1 MTTQSTTKTLSM
13 GWILGLA
20 IPAAL
25 LVGCAAA
32 LPPKELVDARAAY
45 QRAQTSKGAEL
56 QPVPLHEAKL
66 ALDAAEA
73 SFVQEPEATRTVSLA
88 YVASRKAEL
97 AESQG
102 NIAGAVA
109 MRGQAEK
116 DLVALQGQALAN
128 TKAGLANAQDEL
140 ARTKGQLNQTQ
151 GQLNMTAEQLAAEKK
166 AREAAEKRA
175 RDAMDKLAVAAA
187 LSIKEETRGTVI
199 VLPGSVLFAS
209 NKWDLLP
216 GAQEKLNAVAEALK
230 NQEDHKMVVEGH
242 TDSQGTEA
250 SNLELG
256 QKRAQAVRDYLVSR
270 GVKAETISATGI
282 GQSRP
287 IADNKS
293 PEGRANNRRVEIIVR
308 PIEKR

>member
-73 SFVQEPEATRTVSLA
+73 SFVEEPEATRTVSLA

-109 MRGQAEK
+109 MKGQAEK

-128 TKAGLANAQDEL
+128 TKQGLASAQDEL

-270 GVKAETISATGI
+270 GVKAATISATGI
-282 GQSRP
+282 GQGRP

-293 PEGRANNRRVEIIVR
+293 PEGRANNRRVEVIVQ

>member
-1 MTTQSTTKTLSM
+1 MTTQSTKTLSA

-20 IPAAL
+20 IPAVL
-25 LVGCAAA
+25 LVGCASVT
-32 LPPKELVDARAAY
+32 PPKELVDARAAY
-45 QRAQTSKGAEL
+45 QRAQTSKAAEL

-73 SFVQEPEATRTVSLA
+73 SFVEAPEAARTVSLA

-97 AESQG
+97 AQSRG
-102 NIAGAVA
+102 NIADAVA
-109 MRGQAEK
+109 QKGQAEK
-116 DLVALQGQALAN
+116 DLVSLQGQALAN
-128 TKAGLANAQDEL
+128 TRQGLQSAQDEL
-140 ARTKGQLNQTQ
+140 ARTR
-151 GQLNMTAEQLAAEKK
+151 GQLNMTAEQLEAEKN
-166 AREAAEKRA
+166 ARQAAEKRA
-175 RDAMDKLAVAAA
+175 RDAMDKLGMAAA
-187 LSIKEETRGTVI
+187 LSVKEETRGTVI

-230 NQEDHKMVVEGH
+230 NQDDHKILVEGH
-242 TDSQGTEA
+242 TDSQGNEQ

-256 QKRAQAVRDYLVSR
+256 QRRAQSVRDYLVSR
-270 GVKAETISATGI
+270 GVKTETISAVGI
-282 GQSRP
+282 GQIRP

-293 PEGRANNRRVEIIVR
+293 PEGRANNRRVEVIVQ

>member
-20 IPAAL
+20 VPAAL

-109 MRGQAEK
+109 MKGQAEK
-116 DLVALQGQALAN
+116 DLVALQGQALDN
-128 TKAGLANAQDEL
+128 TKKGLASAQDEL
-140 ARTKGQLNQTQ
+140 ARTKGQLNVTQ

-175 RDAMDKLAVAAA
+175 RDAMDKLGVAAA

-242 TDSQGTEA
+242 TDSQGNEA

-282 GQSRP
+282 GQGRP

-293 PEGRANNRRVEIIVR
+293 PEGRANNRRVEVIVQ

>member
-109 MRGQAEK
+109 MKGQAEK